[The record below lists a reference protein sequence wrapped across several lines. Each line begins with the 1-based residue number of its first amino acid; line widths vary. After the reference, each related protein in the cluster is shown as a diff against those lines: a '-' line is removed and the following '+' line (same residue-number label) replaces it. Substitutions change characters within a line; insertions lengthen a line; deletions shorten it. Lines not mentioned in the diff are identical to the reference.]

1 MLRSIL
7 SITPSWLGGTGFHNL
22 PVRPWKIG
30 HYRLASLLFI
40 ARGKEQRQQ
49 KFLHDLRS
57 HLKVTLSGTGR
68 HLSIF
73 EYQGI
78 SKKKAK

>member
-22 PVRPWKIG
+22 SVLPWKIG

-40 ARGKEQRQQ
+40 ARGKEQGGRNRQEIRVSPVHPD
-49 KFLHDLRS
+49 FVSRS
-57 HLKVTLSGTGR
+57 
-68 HLSIF
+68 SITRK
-73 EYQGI
+73 YSSI
-78 SKKKAK
+78 SRGV